1 MPLDPTSFTTSNA
14 LIGLGCA
21 TSNRTL
27 LRGQPGQTKEFTAV
41 VSTDA
46 VHMNRNIRNML
57 FGNFEAIPVASE
69 RLRIRRGDA
78 TLESDSTRST
88 SYRTSA
94 MIEYGKRSGAWMCTA
109 IIVASNSGNR
119 FDAINN
125 CHNFLPTCDESAHL
139 TTKVL
144 IPAESVAD
152 IGMIPTE
159 GDVIRITAKYDRYGK
174 LNIDR
179 ATYIGISKKRQFS
192 ENAAASAS
200 SAFTRRNADG
210 ASCDDALLVEL
221 FDRTDSYN
229 SSTTVRDYTDITSEE
244 YETELRES
252 LAIF

>member
-46 VHMNRNIRNML
+46 VHMNRNIMNML
-57 FGNFEAIPVASE
+57 FGNFEAIEDPFERSQHRLRSSIVAS
-69 RLRIRRGDA
+69 
-78 TLESDSTRST
+78 DSARST

-94 MIEYGKRSGAWMCTA
+94 MIEYGQKSGAWMCTA
-109 IIVASNSGNR
+109 IIIASNSGNR

-144 IPAESVAD
+144 IPAASVAD

-159 GDVIRITAKYDRYGK
+159 GDVIRITAKYNRYGK

-179 ATYIGISKKRQFS
+179 ATYVGISKKRQFS

-200 SAFTRRNADG
+200 DDSWTRRNYER

-221 FDRTDSYN
+221 FDRTDSYS
-229 SSTTVRDYTDITSEE
+229 SSTTVRDYTNLVAVAEEDEEEESE
-244 YETELRES
+244 
-252 LAIF
+252 